1 MKQEED
7 NNPLHSYYSVHGKLK
22 EQYDYVILVSHSRH
36 VSKIITPKEKT
47 LVVSSDWLL
56 MNKLDKLGYTVVY
69 FEYGLRSWGEQ
80 ELESQLYTRTN
91 DWLYI
96 NGVDQTIYN
105 GVSLGKLF
113 ARDISLIY
121 ISYTRLNGALSYIC
135 DEFAPK
141 KIFLYDYRSE
151 FDFLDEFSKL
161 EIVEEVCQQRGIELV
176 NSTDCPD
183 ASDDEFPQRTIY
195 GNNTA
200 PVESYSLLRNLYG
213 SLIEFLS
220 LIVRSV
226 TNKRSKV
233 LVMTGGH
240 LSQTLSKFTKSENIT
255 PIYFSSVLTKRPRE
269 ILLSIWRGSYLAKRL
284 LAGIEEANNEA
295 VQQIIDRYLKHWDG
309 LNPDVITTIVRRHI
323 TKNIFTSKRIR
334 FYTAQIHLTQRFLL
348 RHQPKRVLL
357 DSVFAA
363 ESRILM
369 EIAKATGVK
378 IDYIWHGYW
387 MQIIGFDAL
396 GGDPRTQT
404 LVDRV
409 YTWGE
414 QNERWLDAIN
424 WQGENVRVG
433 NPFAQK
439 YLKMRE
445 SNRSKE
451 LPKNILVL
459 QYTPMNTDLRG
470 LNANQYGF
478 FVDIVRRLEAIGDF
492 NIRLK
497 LHPGVWKKSYYE
509 RIKDQYSLGCEIRND
524 GPFEKH
530 IRWADIVI
538 GPAHSGA
545 YLEVLAANK
554 PYYPVIMMPQ
564 SKMVHAKHTKFYE
577 DLGLLIDDIRNSVL
591 HDQDKALE
599 ELTSINQ
606 FPNPALALMDALGND

>member
-1 MKQEED
+1 MNHEED
-7 NNPLHSYYSVHGKLK
+7 NNPLNSYYSVHGKLK

-56 MNKLDKLGYTVVY
+56 MNKLDQLGYYAIY
-69 FEYGLRSWGEQ
+69 FEYGLRNWGEQ
-80 ELESQLYTRTN
+80 ELESQLYIRTN

-96 NGVDQTIYN
+96 NGVDETIYN

-113 ARDISLIY
+113 ARDISLVY
-121 ISYTRLNGALSYIC
+121 ISYTRLNGALLYIC
-135 DEFAPK
+135 DQFEPK

-151 FDFLDEFSKL
+151 FDFLDEISKL

-176 NSTDCPD
+176 NSTDCPN
-183 ASDDEFPQRTIY
+183 ASDDEFPQLPIY
-195 GNNTA
+195 GNNA
-200 PVESYSLLRNLYG
+200 VPVESYRFLRNLYG

-220 LIVRSV
+220 VIVRSV
-226 TNKRSKV
+226 ATKRSKV

-240 LSQTLSKFTKSENIT
+240 LSQILSKYTKSENIT
-255 PIYFSSVLTKRPRE
+255 PVYFSSVLTKRPRE

-284 LAGIEEANNEA
+284 LADIEEANDEV

-309 LNPDVITTIVRRHI
+309 RNPDVITTIVRRYI
-323 TKNIFTSKRIR
+323 TTNIFGSKRIR
-334 FYTAQIHLTQRFLL
+334 FYTAQIDLTQRFLI

-369 EIAKATGVK
+369 EIAKSIGVK
-378 IDYIWHGYW
+378 VDYIWHGYW
-387 MQIIGFDAL
+387 MHIIGFDAL

-433 NPFAQK
+433 NPFGQK

-445 SNRSKE
+445 SDRSKE

-459 QYTPMNTDLRG
+459 QYTPMNSDIRG

-478 FVDIVRRLEAIGDF
+478 VVDIVRRLKAIGNF

-497 LHPGVWKKSYYE
+497 LHQGVWKKNYYE

-530 IRWADIVI
+530 VEWADIVI
-538 GPAHSGA
+538 GPVQSGA
-545 YLEVLAANK
+545 YLEVLTAQK
-554 PYYPVIMMPQ
+554 PYYPVCMPPQ
-564 SKMVHAKHTKFYE
+564 SKMVHAKHTKFYA

-606 FPNPALALMDALGND
+606 IPNPASALMVAIGND